1 MLRNE
6 LIGAVAIGA
15 VVLAA
20 AGGCLLRKETITI
33 KPDGAVTIALAYEGE
48 SKEFE
53 TADALPSEESGWA
66 VTRTTKTEENGK
78 ETSTR
83 SAERTFAAGEELPG
97 SFAKK
102 RDPDADLYLAFPTT
116 IRREKRADGVYLHF
130 RRVYTPR
137 PWAHVQFWQD
147 QFFDDS
153 VKKIGEKSPDE
164 MTHDERVQLVKAFAG
179 FEIFK
184 QVELVR
190 QALRECD
197 ADLKQDAWLHAR
209 AALLKVGEDTD
220 WGAFVDRVANLG
232 AEERDKTFEEE
243 SKRIVQDSLD
253 AFRRTLRTAADYGD
267 GPMERF
273 EAAFAKAKKRYEITS
288 QTGGHGFEIRVH
300 MPGEVVAHNADK
312 IDDDGAAEWEFDGSI
327 FRDRAYELMITS
339 KLPKDREEG

>member
-6 LIGAVAIGA
+6 LIW
-15 VVLAA
+15 AA
-20 AGGCLLRKETITI
+20 AIAVLVLTAAGCLRRKETITL
-33 KPDGAVTIALAYEGE
+33 KPDGVVTIALEYEGE

-53 TADALPSEESGWA
+53 IADALPSEKNGWP

-78 ETSTR
+78 ETSTL

-97 SFAKK
+97 SFARKH
-102 RDPDADLYLAFPTT
+102 DPDADLHLAFPTT

-137 PWAHVQFWQD
+137 PWAYVQFWQD
-147 QFFDDS
+147 QCFDDT

-164 MTHDERVQLVKAFAG
+164 MTHDERVQLVKAFAE
-179 FEIFK
+179 FEMFK
-184 QVELVR
+184 QVEIVR

-197 ADLKQDAWLHAR
+197 ADLKQDAWLNAR
-209 AALLKVGEDTD
+209 KALLKVGEDMD

-253 AFRRTLRTAADYGD
+253 AFRHALRPAADYGD
-267 GPMERF
+267 VQMERF
-273 EAAFAKAKKRYEITS
+273 EAAYARAKKQYTITNEL
-288 QTGGHGFEIRVH
+288 GGHGFQVRVL

-312 IDDDGAAEWEFDGSI
+312 IDDDGAAEWEFDGGV
-327 FRDRAYELMITS
+327 FRDRCYELMITS
-339 KLPKDREEG
+339 KLPKDSDER